1 LLPLV
6 SIPVCSD
13 FAAWFELFQEWG
25 QDALSLAVRS
35 PAAPAPFSPKG
46 STMGQKVKWIP
57 EGHQRLIPHLVVRGA
72 AQAIAFYEKAFG
84 AKELSRHT
92 CPDSQAIMHAAVQIG
107 DCQLF
112 LNDEFPQMGA
122 VSPQSLNGSPVT
134 LHLWVEDVDAAFGR
148 AVKAGAQVAM
158 PVMDQFWGDRY
169 GMLIDPFGHRW
180 SLATHVR
187 DVPPE
192 EMMKAAAAA
201 FAGAGA

>member
-1 LLPLV
+1 
-6 SIPVCSD
+6 
-13 FAAWFELFQEWG
+13 
-25 QDALSLAVRS
+25 
-35 PAAPAPFSPKG
+35 
-46 STMGQKVKWIP
+46 
-57 EGHQRLIPHLVVRGA
+57 
-72 AQAIAFYEKAFG
+72 
-84 AKELSRHT
+84 
-92 CPDSQAIMHAAVQIG
+92 
-107 DCQLF
+107 
-112 LNDEFPQMGA
+112 MGA